1 MGEGQAIAGG
11 EGARSNDSFARR
23 PRSPEP
29 YHAHRIGGNVSN
41 TIAELEATIA
51 DRREH
56 PREGSYTCR
65 LFALGDV
72 EILKKLGEEAVEVI
86 VAAALQ
92 DRERVVYESA
102 DLIYHLL
109 VALAAKGI
117 AWQEI
122 EDELRRRFR

>member
-1 MGEGQAIAGG
+1 
-11 EGARSNDSFARR
+11 
-23 PRSPEP
+23 
-29 YHAHRIGGNVSN
+29 VSN

-51 DRREH
+51 NRREH

-65 LFALGDV
+65 LFAEGET
-72 EILKKLGEEAVEVI
+72 EILKKLGEEAIEVV

-92 DRERVVYESA
+92 ERERVVYESA

-122 EDELRRRFR
+122 EAELKRRFK